1 MSISILNLDVSLLLM
16 RTFVY
21 TRILI
26 CAPSYVR
33 SLAPLYHP
41 DTLVNPDTYIVMYQ
55 SGLQRFRKGLIKAFI
70 NQRLGPR
77 PK

>member
-1 MSISILNLDVSLLLM
+1 M

-26 CAPSYVR
+26 CAHLFVR

-41 DTLVNPDTYIVMYQ
+41 DTLVNLDTYIVIH
-55 SGLQRFRKGLIKAFI
+55 KHAI
-70 NQRLGPR
+70 
-77 PK
+77 